1 MPHILLICTGNICR
15 SPIAEALLQRRLE
28 QEGLTD
34 WTVESA
40 GTWTPGGVPA
50 SLPAIQLMHARGS
63 DLAAHRS
70 REITLAMM
78 EQADLILVMTQNHAE
93 SLRQEFPS
101 QSNKIHLLNEMAEDR
116 RRDVEDPYMRSL
128 EVYQACIN
136 DITDLIDRG
145 FDRIRSLAES
155 KTV

>member
-15 SPIAEALLQRRLE
+15 SPIAAALLQRRLE

-40 GTWTPGGVPA
+40 GTWTPGGAPA
-50 SLPAIQLMHARGS
+50 SLAAIQLMHDRGF
-63 DLAAHRS
+63 DLGAHRS
-70 REITLAMM
+70 REVTPAMM

-93 SLRQEFPS
+93 SLRQEFHS
-101 QSNKIHLLNEMAEDR
+101 QSHKTYLLNEMAEGR

-128 EVYQACIN
+128 EVYRACIN
-136 DITDLIDRG
+136 DIADLIDGG

-155 KTV
+155 NMG